1 MAKFA
6 KVAAAGPLLAAE
18 LEALGKAL
26 GAPAK
31 QLYVG
36 VEYDYWKN
44 KYGIE
49 DSGSFKTNQDTASL
63 LDRKSTRLNSSHV
76 F

>member
-1 MAKFA
+1 
-6 KVAAAGPLLAAE
+6 
-18 LEALGKAL
+18 
-26 GAPAK
+26 
-31 QLYVG
+31 VG

-49 DSGSFKTNQDTASL
+49 DSPAFETNQNTASL
-63 LDRKSTRLNSSHV
+63 LVKLH